1 MNSIRPSKRLT
12 DFLTTYFEFDSNQLS
27 LGLWSGDLKIQNVNL
42 RKEAFDPLL
51 NDWKDKDANIDLAAF
66 LSKEIF
72 VDKEPSFSS
81 LVNLKLIDGTIGYC
95 RATVPWKNL
104 LLGAGDNVVQIELR
118 DVTIRLRFE
127 SCMARELQS
136 KHGGFANFHANSKKR
151 VKFGRLRGDE
161 RRWKQE
167 MIRIAEKYHGE
178 KKDIPTPAE
187 FEKLKNDFFSRQ
199 NRTGP
204 EEDTEDVQSTY
215 LQQFVRSFASS
226 VGWRVGNG
234 LKASMRNI
242 QIIMVQDGI
251 EVGVHTDT
259 IQIGEYGYEEDESGI
274 STEEG
279 SARSATNSPVRV
291 ERKRHG
297 DSLIPE
303 RDLSKDEC
311 IRKKLSVSNCGVFVK
326 KVSQDQSSAVEPVL
340 DEYIVQP
347 SNASVYM
354 CLRKT
359 GITVDKVEEE
369 KPQVQDEVLDETMN
383 EYSESTIERKSRR
396 GKREK
401 RLKLEDDEEDRSID
415 SEQRTEFEEITIPGG
430 NGNAAV
436 TEGPS
441 TPHSQSSFGG
451 MDVAESSALFST
463 EVRLDRVVV
472 VPTTRSINLLS
483 IFLTRVSQIKQGRPY
498 GDLKDFGN
506 APIEKKI
513 FCKQLMYYSLLNGV
527 LKDVMRRKALENYF
541 AKIGEDFHTDPYRR
555 KSIDI
560 YSDVRTS
567 FESLSNEEIDR
578 NSNKEKKKYLR
589 ILEDSLPVEQLVLY
603 RALAI
608 KGTSAIDSFPELPR
622 PRVDKNVSIPDIF
635 SFEIESHSFSRFTNA
650 DTPPTSPEQVKRH
663 RTTKSLA
670 QSLALVRSDSGRLTT
685 SRKAPKHQRRQSL
698 NIDTMN
704 DALGFIPSGRQHRYT
719 NSDLSAIV
727 EGGSFE
733 EGSVRGNLETMY
745 QFDSVL
751 MGDEQLE
758 STTKTITSEPL
769 LDAQQTISVSFSVT
783 FALSELKLFLCVDKA
798 CAGLRNSCTSD
809 EMSMASTFSFD
820 EYFDSDDDAAGER
833 GLRIFGTNHTIV
845 LSATLLKTRMYVYN
859 DLRENV
865 KVTALSI
872 DAAICKARNIPILQT
887 GRIPHSMV
895 GAFSNSPARDLKPQG
910 IGDLIDYHIW
920 DDLDS
925 SLPFL
930 RAKIRK
936 KSLDASDSPIM
947 IQVSLGKISVL
958 VDFAILQELKGIA
971 DVFSNRKCV
980 PFVASLSGY
989 DCIRYKAAKS
999 LVQSVPKQNLVDL
1012 LVQVEG
1018 FVVEIPIIDDER
1030 VSCLERIALCKTSL
1044 GKIECRQGSFLKES
1058 MACKV
1063 VTDFPTTSF
1072 HNTVSA
1078 TTCLGHD
1085 FLNYKSN
1092 IFVPQQNSLKV
1103 CRVSRTPSTFR
1114 K

>member
-12 DFLTTYFEFDSNQLS
+12 DFLATYFEFDNNQLS

-51 NDWKDKDANIDLAAF
+51 NDWKDKDANIDLAMF

-104 LLGAGDNVVQIELR
+104 LLGAGDNTVQIELR

-127 SCMARELQS
+127 SCMAKELQS
-136 KHGGFANFHANSKKR
+136 KHGGFANFHAKSKKP

-167 MIRIAEKYHGE
+167 MIRIAEKKHGE

-187 FEKLKNDFFSRQ
+187 FEKRKSDFFSRK
-199 NRTGP
+199 NGIDP

-242 QIIMVQDGI
+242 QVIMVQDGI
-251 EVGVHTDT
+251 EIGLHTD
-259 IQIGEYGYEEDESGI
+259 IIEIGEYCYEEDESEVF
-274 STEEG
+274 TEEG
-279 SARSATNSPVRV
+279 SAANSPVRV
-291 ERKRHG
+291 ERKRHR
-297 DSLIPE
+297 DSFISE
-303 RDLSKDEC
+303 SDLSTDDC

-326 KVSQDQSSAVEPVL
+326 KVSHDQNCAVEPVL

-359 GITVDKVEEE
+359 GITVVKVEEE
-369 KPQVQDEVLDETMN
+369 KPQVQDEALDETMN
-383 EYSESTIERKSRR
+383 EDSESTVERRSRR

-401 RLKLEDDEEDRSID
+401 RRKVQGDEEERSID
-415 SEQRTEFEEITIPGG
+415 SEQQTELEEFTIPGI
-430 NGNAAV
+430 
-436 TEGPS
+436 TEGPTTHMRTS
-441 TPHSQSSFGG
+441 DSQSSFGG
-451 MDVAESSALFST
+451 VDFAESSALFST

-498 GDLKDFGN
+498 GDLRDFDQTPL
-506 APIEKKI
+506 AKKI
-513 FCKQLMYYSLLNGV
+513 FCKQLVYYSLLNGV
-527 LKDVMRRKALENYF
+527 LKDAMRRKALVNYF
-541 AKIGEDFHTDPYRR
+541 AKIGEEFHTDPYRR

-560 YSDVRTS
+560 YSDVGTS
-567 FESLSNEEIDR
+567 FENISNEEIDQ
-578 NSNKEKKKYLR
+578 NSKKAKRKYLQ
-589 ILEDSLPVEQLVLY
+589 ILEDSLPVEQVILY
-603 RALAI
+603 RVLAT
-608 KGTSAIDSFPELPR
+608 KGTSTIDGLPEPPR
-622 PRVDKNVSIPDIF
+622 QSLERNVSIPDIF
-635 SFEIESHSFSRFTNA
+635 SFETGSRSFSRSANA
-650 DTPPTSPEQVKRH
+650 DAPPTSPVRGH

-670 QSLALVRSDSGRLTT
+670 LPLPLIRSDSGKIT
-685 SRKAPKHQRRQSL
+685 SRKAPKHQRRQTL

-704 DALGFIPSGRQHRYT
+704 DALGFIPPGRQHRYA
-719 NSDLSAIV
+719 NSDLSAIE
-727 EGGSFE
+727 EGRSFE
-733 EGSVRGNLETMY
+733 EGSVRGNLETMF

-751 MGDEQLE
+751 MGDEQFE
-758 STTKTITSEPL
+758 ASTKTMTSEPL
-769 LDAQQTISVSFSVT
+769 LDAEQTISVSFSVT

-798 CAGLRNSCTSD
+798 CAGLQNSCTSD
-809 EMSMASTFSFD
+809 DMSMVSTFSFD
-820 EYFDSDDDAAGER
+820 ENFDSDDDAADER
-833 GLRIFGTNHTIV
+833 GLRIFGTNHTII
-845 LSATLLKTRMYVYN
+845 LSATLLKTRLYVYN
-859 DLRENV
+859 DLGENA

-895 GAFSNSPARDLKPQG
+895 DAFSFSPARDLKPQG

-920 DDLDS
+920 DDLDA

-930 RAKIRK
+930 RAKIRN

-947 IQVSLGKISVL
+947 IQVSLGKISAL
-958 VDFAILQELKGIA
+958 VDFAILQELKSIA
-971 DVFSNRKCV
+971 DVFSNRTSL
-980 PFVASLSGY
+980 PFVTSLPGY
-989 DCIRYKAAKS
+989 DCIRYEAAKS
-999 LVQSVPKQNLVDL
+999 LVQNVPEQNVVDL

-1018 FVVEIPIIDDER
+1018 FVVEIPIFDER
-1030 VSCLERIALCKTSL
+1030 VPCLEHIALCKTSL
-1044 GKIECRQGSFLKES
+1044 GKIECRQGSFFKES
-1058 MACKV
+1058 MAGKI

-1078 TTCLGHD
+1078 ATCLGHNCP
-1085 FLNYKSN
+1085 NYKSN
-1092 IFVPQQNSLKV
+1092 FFVPLRNS
-1103 CRVSRTPSTFR
+1103 F
-1114 K
+1114 